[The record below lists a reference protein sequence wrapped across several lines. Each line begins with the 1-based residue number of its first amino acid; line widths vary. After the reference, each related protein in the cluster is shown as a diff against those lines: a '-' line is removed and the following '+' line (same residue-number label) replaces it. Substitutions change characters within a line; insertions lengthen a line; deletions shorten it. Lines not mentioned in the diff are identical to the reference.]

1 MALSSLRLPVSLWLP
16 KHPNQSFHFSNPKI
30 PSRLN
35 LIYCCSPSAATAQ
48 QTLTRTEKWQ
58 PVRKKKVVLR
68 VGYVGTDY
76 RGLQMQRDDPSIST
90 IEKELETAIFKAGGI
105 RESNF
110 GNLNK
115 IAWARSSR
123 TDKGVHSLATMIS
136 LKMEIP
142 ENAWDG
148 DPYGIALVN
157 HINCYLP
164 HNIKI
169 FSVLPA
175 QRSFDPRKE
184 CNLRMYSYLL
194 PADVI
199 GIKSHFSTAE
209 IDDHIAD
216 FNDILN
222 AFEGEHPFHNYT
234 VRSKYRK
241 KLSGKKSPIYRNMS
255 KTERSTVEASASELE
270 GSDDEDEFEGENT
283 TETEVLNQNSF
294 LSSNGNENLLKACK
308 KQEDVLKEKST
319 DSVIRAKWL
328 YEPDESDRIGASHF
342 RKIFRCSCGKLE
354 KSLAHEYVELSIWG
368 ESFMLHQIRKM
379 VGTAV
384 AIKRKLLPRDILT
397 LSLAKF
403 SRVILPLAP
412 SEVLILRG
420 NRFSIRERPGN
431 VTRPEMIAMVESEE
445 IIKQVDEFFTS
456 VMLPQ
461 VAKFLEPSG
470 YPWQEWIENLDRNTG
485 IPDIELDEL
494 RNAWKVWKERFE
506 SDASILK

>member
-1 MALSSLRLPVSLWLP
+1 MATSSLRLPLSLSLP
-16 KHPNQSFHFSNPKI
+16 NRSFQRNI
-30 PSRLN
+30 PIIPPRWN
-35 LIYCCSPSAATAQ
+35 RIYCCSSAAATVEES
-48 QTLTRTEKWQ
+48 LTERERWVS
-58 PVRKKKVVLR
+58 VRKRKVVLR

-76 RGLQMQRDDPSIST
+76 RGLQIQRDDPSIST

-157 HINCYLP
+157 HINSYLP
-164 HNIKI
+164 QNIKI
-169 FSVLPA
+169 FSAVPA

-199 GIKSHFSTAE
+199 GIKSHFSAAE
-209 IDDHIAD
+209 TNDHIAD
-216 FNDILN
+216 FNEILN
-222 AFEGEHPFHNYT
+222 SFEGEHPFHNYT
-234 VRSKYRK
+234 VRSKYRM
-241 KLSGKKSPIYRNMS
+241 KLPGKKSPIYRNMS
-255 KTERSTVEASASELE
+255 KTEKSTVEASPSELE
-270 GSDDEDEFEGENT
+270 GSDEEDEFEGEISS
-283 TETEVLNQNSF
+283 ETVVLNPTSF
-294 LSSNGNENLLKACK
+294 LPSNGNEILLNAGK

-319 DSVIRAKWL
+319 DLVIRAKWL

-342 RKIFRCSCGKLE
+342 RKIVRCSCGKLE
-354 KSLAHEYVELSIWG
+354 KSVAHNYVEVSIWG

-384 AIKRKLLPRDILT
+384 AVKRKLLPRDILT

-403 SRVILPLAP
+403 SRIILPIAP

-431 VTRPEMIAMVESEE
+431 VKRPEMIVIVESEE

-485 IPDIELDEL
+485 IPGIELDEV
-494 RNAWKVWKERFE
+494 RNAWKVWKDKFE
-506 SDASILK
+506 SDASALK